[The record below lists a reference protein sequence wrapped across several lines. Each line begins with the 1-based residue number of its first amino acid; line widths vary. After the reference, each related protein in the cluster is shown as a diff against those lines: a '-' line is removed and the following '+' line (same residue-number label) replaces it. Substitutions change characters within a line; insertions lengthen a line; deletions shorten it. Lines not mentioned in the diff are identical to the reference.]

1 MLLAFFW
8 EVGCVDC
15 VLVSGGFQVDAQF
28 YELPP
33 FFCCNFPFIVISYS
47 YAIARMYDTSP
58 IYIFHIYIYSILS
71 NLGGLTNGTNYLFLL
86 YHYSKFISHR
96 NFILFLLLLAITT
109 SSPITMLFLQFFYK
123 IHFNKLAFTST
134 LKLSNISQHSKKK
147 KRFQFVAQQPTD
159 LVLCLANAY

>member
-33 FFCCNFPFIVISYS
+33 FFCCNFPFFVISYS

-86 YHYSKFISHR
+86 YHYSKFISHIVISFFFFCCLQLLHR
-96 NFILFLLLLAITT
+96 HPLLCYFYNFSTRYIST
-109 SSPITMLFLQFFYK
+109 SLHSLQ
-123 IHFNKLAFTST
+123 L
-134 LKLSNISQHSKKK
+134 
-147 KRFQFVAQQPTD
+147 
-159 LVLCLANAY
+159 